1 MSVIE
6 VDTADL
12 RAGGGKVSP
21 KKSPLQVR
29 TNVPLLSAEVLK
41 EQLPAAAADLSCLPQ
56 AKMEVWSPRAVTQ
69 EEVDQ
74 QQAAASARKEVRH
87 VPYHSGAAATVS
99 AARASSGGCCL
110 GPAAVADPR
119 PAARPR

>member
-29 TNVPLLSAEVLK
+29 TNAPLLSAEVLK
-41 EQLPAAAADLSCLPQ
+41 
-56 AKMEVWSPRAVTQ
+56 
-69 EEVDQ
+69 
-74 QQAAASARKEVRH
+74 ARSNCR
-87 VPYHSGAAATVS
+87 G
-99 AARASSGGCCL
+99 RC
-110 GPAAVADPR
+110 
-119 PAARPR
+119 

>member
-29 TNVPLLSAEVLK
+29 TNVPLLSAEVLRG
-41 EQLPAAAADLSCLPQ
+41 AI
-56 AKMEVWSPRAVTQ
+56 
-69 EEVDQ
+69 
-74 QQAAASARKEVRH
+74 ARGR
-87 VPYHSGAAATVS
+87 G
-99 AARASSGGCCL
+99 
-110 GPAAVADPR
+110 
-119 PAARPR
+119 

>member
-1 MSVIE
+1 MVGIGGAMARLCCEARGKFCNPNRVAICDRDRAPTIPAPSAPDANDTQHNTASTRHTMSVIE

-41 EQLPAAAADLSCLPQ
+41 EQLPAAVAKALLRAILS
-56 AKMEVWSPRAVTQ
+56 AK
-69 EEVDQ
+69 
-74 QQAAASARKEVRH
+74 
-87 VPYHSGAAATVS
+87 PYTSH
-99 AARASSGGCCL
+99 
-110 GPAAVADPR
+110 
-119 PAARPR
+119 

>member
-29 TNVPLLSAEVLK
+29 TNVFSCRGRGAEG
-41 EQLPAAAADLSCLPQ
+41 AI
-56 AKMEVWSPRAVTQ
+56 
-69 EEVDQ
+69 
-74 QQAAASARKEVRH
+74 ARGR
-87 VPYHSGAAATVS
+87 
-99 AARASSGGCCL
+99 C
-110 GPAAVADPR
+110 
-119 PAARPR
+119 

>member
-29 TNVPLLSAEVLK
+29 TNAPLLSAEVLK
-41 EQLPAAAADLSCLPQ
+41 EQLPAAAAKALLRNGPAQCDLRVGDS
-56 AKMEVWSPRAVTQ
+56 RAVSEACMYAGT
-69 EEVDQ
+69 
-74 QQAAASARKEVRH
+74 AGR
-87 VPYHSGAAATVS
+87 
-99 AARASSGGCCL
+99 L
-110 GPAAVADPR
+110 GSNIPKFNFAPLYVNTR
-119 PAARPR
+119 W

>member
-41 EQLPAAAADLSCLPQ
+41 EQLPAAAADP
-56 AKMEVWSPRAVTQ
+56 PRC
-69 EEVDQ
+69 
-74 QQAAASARKEVRH
+74 
-87 VPYHSGAAATVS
+87 GAGED
-99 AARASSGGCCL
+99 GGVV
-110 GPAAVADPR
+110 AAVRDPGGG
-119 PAARPR
+119 

>member
-1 MSVIE
+1 M
-6 VDTADL
+6 DTADL

-29 TNVPLLSAEVLK
+29 TNVFSRRARGAEG
-41 EQLPAAAADLSCLPQ
+41 AIADLNCLPQ

-87 VPYHSGAAATVS
+87 TCPITLRSEQPSLQLGRLLS
-99 AARASSGGCCL
+99 RPSSCC
-110 GPAAVADPR
+110 
-119 PAARPR
+119 

>member
-29 TNVPLLSAEVLK
+29 TNAPLLSAEVLK
-41 EQLPAAAADLSCLPQ
+41 EQLPAAAAKAL
-56 AKMEVWSPRAVTQ
+56 
-69 EEVDQ
+69 
-74 QQAAASARKEVRH
+74 SARNAL
-87 VPYHSGAAATVS
+87 SQA
-99 AARASSGGCCL
+99 L
-110 GPAAVADPR
+110 
-119 PAARPR
+119 

>member
-41 EQLPAAAADLSCLPQ
+41 
-56 AKMEVWSPRAVTQ
+56 
-69 EEVDQ
+69 
-74 QQAAASARKEVRH
+74 AR
-87 VPYHSGAAATVS
+87 SN
-99 AARASSGGCCL
+99 C
-110 GPAAVADPR
+110 PR
-119 PAARPR
+119 PLLT

>member
-29 TNVPLLSAEVLK
+29 TNAPLLSAEVLK
-41 EQLPAAAADLSCLPQ
+41 ERLPAAAADLNCLPPG
-56 AKMEVWSPRAVTQ
+56 EDGDLV
-69 EEVDQ
+69 
-74 QQAAASARKEVRH
+74 AAGSDV
-87 VPYHSGAAATVS
+87 
-99 AARASSGGCCL
+99 GG
-110 GPAAVADPR
+110 GR
-119 PAARPR
+119 PAAGRGQRAQGGAPRALSLAASQQLSLQHELSRPSCR